1 MLASWKI
8 LLGDDNPIPRTTRG
22 AGGGGAGCPVPVRL
36 DLRWPGPPWPR
47 PSWWRGAGELAERA
61 RGAEGIVRRGDT
73 SRDAMREEARF
84 VMGIMHERVR
94 ALGAAFRRVTTINVY
109 TEHPHSFLV
118 KQFLAPV
125 GPAAIHGM
133 RGFPRRPPIQGWS
146 SRWTCGAW
154 PASWCCRGARR
165 RECRRSHSRLLRATD
180 QDRIEARHR
189 RDFAADAGYGCA
201 NRGRRVRLD
210 AGALRHDSWR
220 LRGAP
225 PSAERWSGRR
235 R

>member
-1 MLASWKI
+1 MRVAQVPLRGGGPRGFGEAKDSVPWREGFARIDRHLSEQGRPRAALCGIELRSPPLFAQLNAGYREMLASWKI

-36 DLRWPGPPWPR
+36 DLRWPGPPWPDLR
-47 PSWWRGAGELAERA
+47 GGRGAGELAERA

-125 GPAAIHGM
+125 GPAAVHGM
-133 RGFPRRPPIQGWS
+133 RGFPRRPPI
-146 SRWTCGAW
+146 
-154 PASWCCRGARR
+154 
-165 RECRRSHSRLLRATD
+165 
-180 QDRIEARHR
+180 
-189 RDFAADAGYGCA
+189 
-201 NRGRRVRLD
+201 
-210 AGALRHDSWR
+210 
-220 LRGAP
+220 
-225 PSAERWSGRR
+225 
-235 R
+235 